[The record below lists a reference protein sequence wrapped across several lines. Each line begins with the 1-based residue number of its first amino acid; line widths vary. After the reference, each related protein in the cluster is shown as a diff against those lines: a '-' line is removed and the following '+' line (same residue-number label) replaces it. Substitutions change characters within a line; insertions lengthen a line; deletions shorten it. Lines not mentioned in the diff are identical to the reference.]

1 MASAIE
7 VTADR
12 VEERIRLAAVGWDGQ
27 QSGRFID
34 DQQVLIL
41 EHETKRRVFALFGL
55 LVIAHF
61 RIVADGDRI
70 ARIHA
75 KSRLGADLV
84 IQAYAAVIKQ
94 AADIGSGA
102 TGEFLHD
109 AVDPHRAVTLH
120 FALRFHQGHD
130 R

>member
-1 MASAIE
+1 MASSIE

-12 VEERIRLAAVGWDGQ
+12 VEERIRLAAVGRDGQ
-27 QSGRFID
+27 QSGRLID
-34 DQQVLIL
+34 DQQVLVL
-41 EHETKRRVFALFGL
+41 QHEMKRRVFALFRL

-61 RIVADGDRI
+61 RIVADGDRV
-70 ARIHA
+70 ARLHPQ
-75 KSRLGADLV
+75 SRLRADFV
-84 IQAYAAVIKQ
+84 VQAHAAVVKQ
-94 AADIGSGA
+94 AADIGAGA

-120 FALRFHQGHD
+120 FAMRFHQGHG